1 MYRHQPWRVACAI
14 CGVEQPIERMDF
26 SPRGGHWCWRCQ
38 LHAQIAA
45 HAPRG
50 LYGTP
55 PGPLKR
61 IAHGAVI
68 AVGVGAAVLL
78 GGYAFLWLLAAALF
92 RC

>member
-1 MYRHQPWRVACAI
+1 MYRHQPWRVACRI
-14 CGVEQPIERMDF
+14 CGVQQPIERMDF

-38 LHAQIAA
+38 LNAQIAE

-55 PGPLKR
+55 PKPFWR
-61 IAHGAVI
+61 AVHGTIV
-68 AVGVGAAVLL
+68 AVGVGAIVLAV
-78 GGYAFLWLLAAALF
+78 GYFVVGMIAVAMF